1 MFSISNNKL
10 HFDPQLATKDLQSI
24 IDQYSVA
31 GTGDVSDFNLPTDA
45 TSYTTDTY
53 GEGTTWFI
61 RSAPQTFSGTVE
73 HCKVKIDGDLEI
85 NFNILADANE
95 NKEIFTGVSGG
106 NSITIGGAT
115 SSIVAGGSLTITNDI
130 TINDNI
136 FGGSDENKQ
145 YIQTYLLS
153 KYQ

>member
-10 HFDPQLATKDLQSI
+10 HLDPQLATKDLQSI

-136 FGGSDENKQ
+136 FGGSDEN
-145 YIQTYLLS
+145 LS
-153 KYQ
+153 LIHI